1 MAVGGSFLSRSV
13 MPAFAKSGKSLD
25 RRRQERSSHCN
36 CESAV
41 EVGKIIRGR
50 TGCCVI
56 GQQRARGKLLV
67 AQTSTRPALSAL
79 APHSMRPGSGSRN
92 LQTLTRLVKGVDTPC
107 SGAKPL
113 DEGSTPFC
121 IALNKLVVHGKALFA
136 QAVTSRCHYLPL

>member
-1 MAVGGSFLSRSV
+1 MAVGRSFLSRSV
-13 MPAFAKSGKSLD
+13 LPAFAKSGKSLD
-25 RRRQERSSHCN
+25 RRRQERSSRCN

-41 EVGKIIRGR
+41 QVGKIIRGR

-56 GQQRARGKLLV
+56 GQRRAQGKLLV
-67 AQTSTRPALSAL
+67 AQTSTWPAL

-121 IALNKLVVHGKALFA
+121 IALNKLVVHGKAL
-136 QAVTSRCHYLPL
+136 V